1 MAKFRSYTNAGN
13 GIERI
18 SAESRTREKVAE
30 VNRDVNDIR
39 SELLSLKIMVEAM
52 MEIMAER
59 GIAPEQINAKI
70 QEIASRPDTFMPTTN
85 LSLPCPRCGRL
96 VLDNGN
102 TPLVG
107 TCLYCGEVVKFIPV
121 FETGD
126 KEPEQLGE

>member
-70 QEIASRPDTFMPTTN
+70 QEIASRPDTFMPTTK
-85 LSLPCPRCGRL
+85 LSMPCPRCGRL